1 MLGVGGWGRLET
13 SLPIVEMP
21 WRKGSL
27 PFRVKIG
34 LPTQN
39 PGVLE
44 AVDRAGEGTPP
55 SQTSD
60 SPSQLEDWAW
70 PLPSPASK
78 SGLLESCPCGLL
90 LNLRQIVDLPV
101 TSPSP

>member
-1 MLGVGGWGRLET
+1 MGGGLET
-13 SLPIVEMP
+13 SLPSVEMP

-27 PFRVKIG
+27 PFRIRRG

-39 PGVLE
+39 SGILE
-44 AVDRAGEGTPP
+44 AVDRTGEGTP
-55 SQTSD
+55 SQTAD

-70 PLPSPASK
+70 PLPLPASK
-78 SGLLESCPCGLL
+78 SGLLESCPRGLL
-90 LNLRQIVDLPV
+90 LNLRQIVYLPV